1 MSEHAHNQPSTA
13 PEWQCVLICWGDKYG
28 VDIINRL
35 ASSIL
40 AHTPRPPRLVL
51 ITDREH
57 PGLLD
62 GIQTVRFPAF
72 WLQPPLKRAGC
83 QAKLVMFEAGIL
95 STDLP
100 AIYIDLDTIVMGDVS
115 RLLSLQETP
124 STVAMLQSAII
135 PFGPLGRLRHR
146 LSQGRHYARGNS
158 SFVVFHPAHHHA
170 IAERFRALFAEH
182 PGFEFR
188 PMIADERFISWAAQ
202 PHMKTIPNTLAV
214 KFPGEFMFFWAW
226 WLYVRA
232 RALGASTPAP
242 TGGCHTQ
249 RPHDQARE
257 TAGAAR
263 RRPDHRR
270 KRPCAGLE
278 PTHHGPHAR
287 PHSPVLRAGSL
298 NYLHPTP

>member
-1 MSEHAHNQPSTA
+1 MSEHAHNQPSNA
-13 PEWQCVLICWGDKYG
+13 PEWQCVLICWGDKYD
-28 VDIINRL
+28 VDVINRL

-40 AHTPRPPRLVL
+40 AHTPHAPRLVL

-57 PGLLD
+57 PGLMA
-62 GIQTVRFPAF
+62 GIQTVRFPDF
-72 WLQPPLKRAGC
+72 WLQAPLKRAGC

-170 IAERFRALFAEH
+170 IAQRFRALFAEH

-202 PHMKTIPNTLAV
+202 PHMKAIPNTLAV

-232 RALGASTPAP
+232 RLPWVRS
-242 TGGCHTQ
+242 
-249 RPHDQARE
+249 
-257 TAGAAR
+257 R
-263 RRPDHRR
+263 RRQLV
-270 KRPCAGLE
+270 AVTLNGLMIKPE
-278 PTHHGPHAR
+278 KLLALRDGDQITDEKGRVLVWSPRTMGPMQDRIRQYYTQA
-287 PHSPVLRAGSL
+287 L
-298 NYLHPTP
+298 